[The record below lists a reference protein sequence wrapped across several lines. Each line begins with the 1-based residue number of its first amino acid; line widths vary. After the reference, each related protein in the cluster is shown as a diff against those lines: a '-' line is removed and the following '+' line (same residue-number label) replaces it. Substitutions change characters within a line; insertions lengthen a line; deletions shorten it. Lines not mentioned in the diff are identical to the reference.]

1 MGVREMTA
9 NDDDEKTRAAFA
21 KLHEGGR
28 ARERRPSYREV
39 AMPHQPWKKGELP
52 KHADGSPA
60 SRPIVKGEVRNPTGE
75 NGRSL
80 TAREVRNLA
89 REKTPRMMQILE
101 EIAEDVDAK
110 PQARA
115 AAANSLIDRGYGKA
129 VQPVAESSASVF
141 EDMDDEQLD
150 GYILDGA
157 RDFVANKRADGVYE
171 IEPGGAGEVRK
182 KKGKQA

>member
-1 MGVREMTA
+1 MTA
-9 NDDDEKTRAAFA
+9 NDDDEKTRAAFS
-21 KLHEGGR
+21 KLRNGGS
-28 ARERRPSYREV
+28 ARERRPSYRALPVE
-39 AMPHQPWKKGELP
+39 HQPWKKGELP
-52 KHADGSPA
+52 RHADGSPA

-101 EIAEDVDAK
+101 EIAEDEDAK

-129 VQPVAESSASVF
+129 VQPVAESSMTVF
-141 EDMDDEQLD
+141 EDMDDEELD

-157 RDFVANKRADGVYE
+157 RDFVASKRADGVYE

-182 KKGKQA
+182 KKGKQV